1 MAYSFQPLG
10 GGAPPAPSLAGR
22 SMAPQGAGRSTGWR
36 VDGTTSSASRMAGE
50 VEHPSTRQPALR
62 STYVDADEAAMKR
75 ALARIDGDGASRRA
89 GNAFSRTNRSRIQSR
104 LDSFGSTFSAT
115 KPLEEQKAKQAAAN
129 PYTTMSQ
136 RAVRVPRVGMGARHA
151 PPPPVAFVPHRPTR
165 AEIAA
170 RTGSDGRPVLEEVQ
184 LPVYVPTQS
193 AEERKEELALRNQ
206 FKGRTPE
213 EIVAAQRTAPQL
225 FPRGRGS
232 AQPDS
237 PGTERRSYQV
247 LHDQIADEIA
257 ERQRFI
263 DSMRALGKA
272 GQHELRIKNEI
283 ADRMSDLA
291 RVERLQRAADE
302 QAGASPPRPVGGP
315 AVVSHGA

>member
-1 MAYSFQPLG
+1 M
-10 GGAPPAPSLAGR
+10 
-22 SMAPQGAGRSTGWR
+22 
-36 VDGTTSSASRMAGE
+36 
-50 VEHPSTRQPALR
+50 
-62 STYVDADEAAMKR
+62 
-75 ALARIDGDGASRRA
+75 
-89 GNAFSRTNRSRIQSR
+89 
-104 LDSFGSTFSAT
+104 
-115 KPLEEQKAKQAAAN
+115 
-129 PYTTMSQ
+129 
-136 RAVRVPRVGMGARHA
+136 
-151 PPPPVAFVPHRPTR
+151 
-165 AEIAA
+165 
-170 RTGSDGRPVLEEVQ
+170 Q

-263 DSMRALGKA
+263 DNMRALGKA

-291 RVERLQRAADE
+291 RVERLQRRSKYILADLHDR
-302 QAGASPPRPVGGP
+302 GSLLLHLGMSGRMLIVSSRL
-315 AVVSHGA
+315 AVTEW

>member
-1 MAYSFQPLG
+1 MRA
-10 GGAPPAPSLAGR
+10 SLAAPASPLPLIGGR
-22 SMAPQGAGRSTGWR
+22 A
-36 VDGTTSSASRMAGE
+36 
-50 VEHPSTRQPALR
+50 
-62 STYVDADEAAMKR
+62 AD
-75 ALARIDGDGASRRA
+75 LLFVSDCFVTPG
-89 GNAFSRTNRSRIQSR
+89 
-104 LDSFGSTFSAT
+104 L
-115 KPLEEQKAKQAAAN
+115 AAAL
-129 PYTTMSQ
+129 
-136 RAVRVPRVGMGARHA
+136 GAR
-151 PPPPVAFVPHRPTR
+151 VAEALEQRTTVLVVDPHRPTR

-315 AVVSHGA
+315 AVVTHGA